1 MRLIAAVVA
10 VLISCSALADTSV
23 QAIALFNDKAMLSVN
38 GAKAKIIV
46 VGEVYKGVK
55 LIKSNTDHAVVSVQ
69 GKEQTLTLSGTVLL
83 SGELGD
89 NSPPPSRDS
98 AQIFADHTGFFR
110 SSGRINGKSIQFL
123 VDTGANIVVLSSR
136 HADRVGLDY
145 LNGTK
150 GYATTASG
158 VASMYK
164 LTIDKMSFEGI
175 EIYNV
180 EAGVIEGSY
189 PSIPL
194 LGMSFLQRLD
204 MNRSGNMMTLK
215 KRY

>member
-1 MRLIAAVVA
+1 MRLFTFFLVLLLSASAAA
-10 VLISCSALADTSV
+10 ETTI
-23 QAIALFNDKAMLSVN
+23 QAIALFSDKAMLSVN
-38 GAKAKIIV
+38 GAKAKIIA
-46 VGEVYKGVK
+46 VGENYKGVE
-55 LIKSNTDHAVVSVQ
+55 LVESNTDQAVVRAE
-69 GKEQTLTLSGTVLL
+69 GKEQTLTLSGTVIL

-89 NSPPPSRDS
+89 NSPPPSSDF
-98 AQIFADHTGFFR
+98 AQIFSDGTGFFR
-110 SSGRINGKSIQFL
+110 SRGSINGNAIQFL

-136 HADRVGLDY
+136 HADRVNLEYLD
-145 LNGTK
+145 GTK

-158 VASMYK
+158 VAPMYK

-180 EAGVIEGSY
+180 EAGVIEGNY